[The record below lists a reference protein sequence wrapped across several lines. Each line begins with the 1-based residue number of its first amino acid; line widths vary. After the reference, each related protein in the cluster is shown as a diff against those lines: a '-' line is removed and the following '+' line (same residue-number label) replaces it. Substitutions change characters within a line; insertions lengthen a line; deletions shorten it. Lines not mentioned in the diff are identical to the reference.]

1 VRTND
6 SFKEV
11 SVTSSGLWRVGELAK
26 RTGVSVRTL
35 HWYEEI
41 GLLSPPQ
48 RTEAG
53 HRLYAAEDLGRLQQI
68 RSLRQL
74 GFSLDEIRE
83 CLGSRKFSP
92 QQVIALHLG
101 RLDEEIELQQRLRA
115 RLEAIAARYGA
126 AESVSAEEFIQAIEA
141 MTMMEKYFTKEQLQ
155 ELEQRKGVIGADEI
169 KAVEQEWPELLAKVR
184 TEMANNTDPAD
195 PRVQALAKRWME
207 LLQAFS
213 GGNREIEKSAA
224 TMYRNEPGVSEQ
236 YGLDPKMFPYI
247 QKAIDAAKAA
257 Q

>member
-1 VRTND
+1 MTR
-6 SFKEV
+6 S
-11 SVTSSGLWRVGELAK
+11 SVWRVGELSK
-26 RTGVSVRTL
+26 RTGVSVRAL

-53 HRLYAAEDLGRLQQI
+53 HRLYAAEDLGRLQHI
-68 RSLRQL
+68 RSLQQL

-83 CLGSRKFSP
+83 CLSQRKFSP

-101 RLDEEIELQQRLRA
+101 RLDQEIELQQRLRA
-115 RLEAIAARYGA
+115 RLESIAARYGA

-155 ELEQRKGVIGADEI
+155 ELDQRKGVIGADEI
-169 KAVEQEWPELLAKVR
+169 KAVEQEWPELLGKVR
-184 TEMANNTDPAD
+184 TEMENNTDPAD

-207 LLQAFS
+207 LLKAFS

-224 TMYRNEPGVSEQ
+224 TMYRNEPGVAQQ
-236 YGLDPKMFPYI
+236 YGVDPRMFPYI
-247 QKAIDAAKAA
+247 QKAIDAAKAS
-257 Q
+257 

>member
-1 VRTND
+1 MMR
-6 SFKEV
+6 
-11 SVTSSGLWRVGELAK
+11 SGLWRVGELAK

-41 GLLSPPQ
+41 GLMAPSQ
-48 RTEAG
+48 RSEAG

-74 GFSLDEIRE
+74 GFSLDEIRA
-83 CLGSRKFSP
+83 CLGERQFSP

-101 RLDEEIELQQRLRA
+101 KLDQEIALQQQLRA
-115 RLEAIAARYGA
+115 RLELIAARYGA
-126 AESVSAEEFIQAIEA
+126 AEAVSAEEFIQAIEA
-141 MTMMEKYFTKEQLQ
+141 MTMMEKYYTKEQLE
-155 ELEQRKGVIGADEI
+155 ELEQRKGVLGADAI
-169 KAVEQEWPELLAKVR
+169 KAVEQEWPQLLAKVR
-184 TEMANNTDPAD
+184 TEMENNTDPAD

-224 TMYRNEPGVSEQ
+224 NMYRNEPGVAQQ

-247 QKAIDAAKAA
+247 QKAIYAGK
-257 Q
+257 

>member
-1 VRTND
+1 MMP
-6 SFKEV
+6 
-11 SVTSSGLWRVGELAK
+11 SSLWRVGELAK
-26 RTGVSVRTL
+26 RTGVSIRTL

-41 GLLSPPQ
+41 GLLSPSQ

-83 CLGSRKFSP
+83 CLGNGQFSP
-92 QQVIALHLG
+92 QQVIRLHLG
-101 RLDEEIELQQRLRA
+101 RLDREIELQQRLRA
-115 RLEAIAARYGA
+115 RLEGLAARYGA
-126 AESVSAEEFIQAIEA
+126 AESVSAEEFIETIEA

-155 ELEQRKGVIGADEI
+155 ELEQRKGVLGADEI
-169 KAVEQEWPELLAKVR
+169 QAVEHEWPELLAKVR
-184 TEMANNTDPAD
+184 TEMANNTDPTD

-224 TMYRNEPGVSEQ
+224 TMYRGEPGVSQQ
-236 YGLDPKMFPYI
+236 YGVDPNMFPYI
-247 QKAIDAAKAA
+247 QKAIDAAKAK
-257 Q
+257 